1 MHASFRC
8 ERLVEA
14 LLEVV
19 RGPALLVIKSCPFL
33 HAHHSPAADT
43 CFVTQVISCAWI
55 AHALGRRVRYDAR
68 GSDAR
73 GGDARSQSVGIPSR
87 TADSIAGAPSAIP
100 TPGKRTRGREF
111 TLPDDVLVL
120 QRHVRDGVRLTEI
133 ELPGREDKPNAARSR
148 HNKHLQK
155 LPGYVTYVNCTSTGC
170 SLSMPPLLI
179 CSEFPLELQ
188 TALQELHQPTPG
200 KLQRGKEFTLPDDVL
215 VLQTKACS
223 RRRATE
229 SGGDGSVRPS
239 VGVGRRTV
247 LWGRPVRSHVLQ
259 ITSAAQSSPKLG
271 FDSCRVNTSPFD
283 FPVLSERR

>member
-1 MHASFRC
+1 MSHPPKRVCLSF
-8 ERLVEA
+8 
-14 LLEVV
+14 
-19 RGPALLVIKSCPFL
+19 
-33 HAHHSPAADT
+33 
-43 CFVTQVISCAWI
+43 ISCAWI

-155 LPGYVTYVNCTSTGC
+155 LPGYVTYVNWVQSVNAPVANLG
-170 SLSMPPLLI
+170 
-179 CSEFPLELQ
+179 
-188 TALQELHQPTPG
+188 A
-200 KLQRGKEFTLPDDVL
+200 V
-215 VLQTKACS
+215 A
-223 RRRATE
+223 
-229 SGGDGSVRPS
+229 GGVP
-239 VGVGRRTV
+239 
-247 LWGRPVRSHVLQ
+247 
-259 ITSAAQSSPKLG
+259 
-271 FDSCRVNTSPFD
+271 
-283 FPVLSERR
+283 ER